1 MGTPQCDG
9 EPLVVMGKAAR
20 PSVGP
25 KETDLRRRCG
35 GVGAHCGSLLP
46 YLGGAPPR
54 YEQIVWL
61 RFLDGHVSKT
71 NLNRDVVVVEE
82 ADADEAANA
91 AVVRVSSAAAA

>member
-1 MGTPQCDG
+1 MGTPQCNG
-9 EPLVVMGKAAR
+9 EPLVVMGKRLAQASGRQKLTCASGAATL
-20 PSVGP
+20 V
-25 KETDLRRRCG
+25 L
-35 GVGAHCGSLLP
+35 GSLLS